1 MSCVTNN
8 KQPHYIRF
16 YLGKNLVGQTDNDD
30 DQMMIITDNKKV
42 NGT

>member
-8 KQPHYIRF
+8 KQPHYNRF